1 MDREIPKEV
10 RNKERNKKIIRYGGM
25 GAAGIVVISVLI
37 SLMRT
42 GVKEKDIVFSQV
54 STGTI
59 EVSVSASGKV
69 VPAFEE
75 IINSPINTRILE
87 VYKKGG
93 DSVDIGTPI
102 LKLDLQSA
110 ETDYKQKLDEEQMR
124 SYKLKQ
130 LKLENMTKLNDLEM
144 KIKVSAMQLNRKKVE
159 LRNEQY
165 LDSLGS
171 GTTDKVR
178 QAELSYN
185 VAELEYEQLKQ
196 QYANEKEV
204 LDAEYQVQE
213 LDFSIFRKTLAETK
227 RMQPTTAA
235 LAESIGVSR
244 RTVLR
249 ELPAVEQWM
258 QAAGAHF
265 VRNPGKGLLLDE
277 APERRDALRTQL
289 NSGDRKKLS
298 RAERRQQLLTRLL
311 SEQEPC
317 KTAVLARALGVSEST
332 LSADLDE
339 LETKLHPYRV
349 EMFRRPGVG
358 VWLQGDASSYRRVVS
373 ALLRSSMPEKE
384 LAEVLCGRMPEN
396 EIFSTLLDTKTA
408 EKVWAVLQQFEQE
421 EQLHLPDAG
430 FLALAIHCTL
440 TIQQL
445 RQGGDKGSAPR
456 GLRPAGNH
464 AARLVTA
471 LNRAFGLTLPP
482 EEAQYLELYLSAYLG
497 AEDPWGSAQE
507 MELRNL
513 EAALIREMEKALHTD
528 LSGYTSLRDDLYCH
542 LRPMLLRVEQNI
554 RTENPQLDTIRT
566 AYPGLWKATRA
577 ACDAVQQQFVLPA
590 ISDDEAAY
598 LAMHFGAVLEQNAM
612 FRLRLR
618 VVVACPLGM
627 GSSRFL
633 ASRLGNEFPSLQV
646 EGCCSVRELNA
657 ADLRR
662 RKIDFIIST
671 VPLELDYPAVCISP
685 SLLEPDRAVLKDAIT
700 RYSQNRAEP
709 EPAVQPVQDTA
720 CAGSKLQYYAR
731 LTRSMTGLLEH
742 LTIQPVKVPGSR
754 AALIHAAAQLFCPQE
769 ADARLVEQQLRR
781 RETLGDTYIKSL
793 YALLLHCRTSAVKD
807 CRLGYLQA
815 QPPVYEPGRIV
826 LGALVLLAPDDGNGV
841 PVEVMQN
848 VSGQLIET
856 PRLMEVL
863 RTSVCIRM

>member
-1 MDREIPKEV
+1 
-10 RNKERNKKIIRYGGM
+10 M
-25 GAAGIVVISVLI
+25 GAAY
-37 SLMRT
+37 R
-42 GVKEKDIVFSQV
+42 E
-54 STGTI
+54 
-59 EVSVSASGKV
+59 
-69 VPAFEE
+69 
-75 IINSPINTRILE
+75 
-87 VYKKGG
+87 
-93 DSVDIGTPI
+93 
-102 LKLDLQSA
+102 
-110 ETDYKQKLDEEQMR
+110 
-124 SYKLKQ
+124 
-130 LKLENMTKLNDLEM
+130 
-144 KIKVSAMQLNRKKVE
+144 
-159 LRNEQY
+159 
-165 LDSLGS
+165 
-171 GTTDKVR
+171 
-178 QAELSYN
+178 ELSAN
-185 VAELEYEQLKQ
+185 ARKLIEQLLSLPQ
-196 QYANEKEV
+196 GWV
-204 LDAEYQVQE
+204 
-213 LDFSIFRKTLAETK
+213 
-227 RMQPTTAA
+227 TAA
-235 LAESIGVSR
+235 TLAESIGVSR

-258 QAAGAHF
+258 QAAGARF

-277 APERRDALRTQL
+277 AP
-289 NSGDRKKLS
+289 
-298 RAERRQQLLTRLL
+298 ERRQQLLTRLL

-317 KTAVLARALGVSEST
+317 KTAALARELGVSEST

-373 ALLRSSMPEKE
+373 ALLRSSLPEKE

-396 EIFSTLLDTKTA
+396 TIFSTLLDTKTA
-408 EKVWAVLQQFEQE
+408 EKVWKVLQQFEQE

-445 RQGGDKGSAPR
+445 QQGGDKGSAPR

-464 AARLVTA
+464 AARLVAA
-471 LNRAFGLTLPP
+471 LNRTFGLTLPP
-482 EEAQYLELYLSAYLG
+482 EEAQYLELYLAAYLG

-513 EAALIREMEKALHTD
+513 EAVLIREMEKALHTD

-662 RKIDFIIST
+662 RRIDFIIST

-700 RYSQNRAEP
+700 RYSQNSQET
-709 EPAVQPVQDTA
+709 EPAVQPVQDTER
-720 CAGSKLQYYAR
+720 AGSKLQYYAR
-731 LTRSMTGLLEH
+731 LTRSMTGLLEQ
-742 LTIQPVKVPGSR
+742 LTIQPVKAPGSR

-781 RETLGDTYIKSL
+781 RETLGDTYIKPL

-856 PRLMEVL
+856 PRLMEAL
-863 RTSVCIRM
+863 RTGQQQEAADLLEQGFDRAFFADCKPPHTK

>member
-1 MDREIPKEV
+1 
-10 RNKERNKKIIRYGGM
+10 
-25 GAAGIVVISVLI
+25 
-37 SLMRT
+37 
-42 GVKEKDIVFSQV
+42 
-54 STGTI
+54 
-59 EVSVSASGKV
+59 
-69 VPAFEE
+69 
-75 IINSPINTRILE
+75 
-87 VYKKGG
+87 
-93 DSVDIGTPI
+93 
-102 LKLDLQSA
+102 
-110 ETDYKQKLDEEQMR
+110 
-124 SYKLKQ
+124 
-130 LKLENMTKLNDLEM
+130 
-144 KIKVSAMQLNRKKVE
+144 
-159 LRNEQY
+159 
-165 LDSLGS
+165 
-171 GTTDKVR
+171 
-178 QAELSYN
+178 
-185 VAELEYEQLKQ
+185 
-196 QYANEKEV
+196 
-204 LDAEYQVQE
+204 
-213 LDFSIFRKTLAETK
+213 
-227 RMQPTTAA
+227 
-235 LAESIGVSR
+235 
-244 RTVLR
+244 
-249 ELPAVEQWM
+249 
-258 QAAGAHF
+258 
-265 VRNPGKGLLLDE
+265 
-277 APERRDALRTQL
+277 
-289 NSGDRKKLS
+289 
-298 RAERRQQLLTRLL
+298 
-311 SEQEPC
+311 
-317 KTAVLARALGVSEST
+317 
-332 LSADLDE
+332 
-339 LETKLHPYRV
+339 
-349 EMFRRPGVG
+349 
-358 VWLQGDASSYRRVVS
+358 
-373 ALLRSSMPEKE
+373 
-384 LAEVLCGRMPEN
+384 MPEN
-396 EIFSTLLDTKTA
+396 TIFSTLLDTKTA
-408 EKVWAVLQQFEQE
+408 EKVWKVLQQFEQE

-445 RQGGDKGSAPR
+445 QQGGDKGSAPR

-464 AARLVTA
+464 AARLVVA

-482 EEAQYLELYLSAYLG
+482 EEAQYLELYLAAYLG

-577 ACDAVQQQFVLPA
+577 ACDAVQQQFVLPV

-598 LAMHFGAVLEQNAM
+598 LAMHFGAVLEQNSV

-662 RKIDFIIST
+662 RRIDFIIST

-700 RYSQNRAEP
+700 RYSQNRGEP
-709 EPAVQPVQDTA
+709 EPAVQPVQDTER
-720 CAGSKLQYYAR
+720 AGSKLQYYAR
-731 LTRSMTGLLEH
+731 LTRSMIGLLEQ
-742 LTIQPVKVPGSR
+742 LTIQPVKAPGSR

-781 RETLGDTYIKSL
+781 RETLGDTYIKPL

-856 PRLMEVL
+856 PRLMEAL
-863 RTSVCIRM
+863 RTGQQQEAADLLEQGFDRAFFADCKPLHTK

>member
-1 MDREIPKEV
+1 
-10 RNKERNKKIIRYGGM
+10 
-25 GAAGIVVISVLI
+25 
-37 SLMRT
+37 
-42 GVKEKDIVFSQV
+42 
-54 STGTI
+54 
-59 EVSVSASGKV
+59 
-69 VPAFEE
+69 
-75 IINSPINTRILE
+75 
-87 VYKKGG
+87 
-93 DSVDIGTPI
+93 
-102 LKLDLQSA
+102 
-110 ETDYKQKLDEEQMR
+110 
-124 SYKLKQ
+124 
-130 LKLENMTKLNDLEM
+130 
-144 KIKVSAMQLNRKKVE
+144 
-159 LRNEQY
+159 
-165 LDSLGS
+165 
-171 GTTDKVR
+171 
-178 QAELSYN
+178 
-185 VAELEYEQLKQ
+185 
-196 QYANEKEV
+196 
-204 LDAEYQVQE
+204 
-213 LDFSIFRKTLAETK
+213 
-227 RMQPTTAA
+227 MQPTTAA

-289 NSGDRKKLS
+289 NSGDRKELS

-339 LETKLHPYRV
+339 LETRLHPYRV

-408 EKVWAVLQQFEQE
+408 EKVWAALQQFEQE

-482 EEAQYLELYLSAYLG
+482 EEAQYLELYLAAYLG

-646 EGCCSVRELNA
+646 EGCCSVRELNT
-657 ADLRR
+657 ADLRLDTFELPEIKDDEILVKVVSDSICMSTYKCAILGTAHKR
-662 RKIDFIIST
+662 VHPDVAEHPAIMGHEFAGDIVKVGKAHQDKFKPGMKFTLQPALNYKGTMWSPGYSYEFFGGDATYCIIPAE
-671 VPLELDYPAVCISP
+671 VMELGC
-685 SLLEPDRAVLKDAIT
+685 LLEYKGRAYYEASL
-700 RYSQNRAEP
+700 AEP
-709 EPAVQPVQDTA
+709 MSCSIGAFNAAYHTKIGVYHHDMGIKKGGKLA
-720 CAGSKLQYYAR
+720 ILAGAGP
-731 LTRSMTGLLEH
+731 MG
-742 LTIQPVKVPGSR
+742 
-754 AALIHAAAQLFCPQE
+754 
-769 ADARLVEQQLRR
+769 
-781 RETLGDTYIKSL
+781 
-793 YALLLHCRTSAVKD
+793 
-807 CRLGYLQA
+807 
-815 QPPVYEPGRIV
+815 
-826 LGALVLLAPDDGNGV
+826 LGALTYALHRDVRPGMVVVTDINEDRLARAESLFPPKEVKEKDGIDLYFVNTANMADPVAELRELTGGTGFDDVFCYAPIAPVVELSSAVLGRDGCLNFFAGPTDKQFSAKMNFYDVHYNSTHVMGTTGGNTADMIESLELTAAKRIDPAVMVTHIGGLNAAAETTLNLPKIPGGKKLIYTHLTMPLIALTDLRAKGEQDNDPRYTALADIVDAHNGLWCPEAEEYLLANFNPED
-841 PVEVMQN
+841 
-848 VSGQLIET
+848 
-856 PRLMEVL
+856 
-863 RTSVCIRM
+863 

>member
-1 MDREIPKEV
+1 
-10 RNKERNKKIIRYGGM
+10 
-25 GAAGIVVISVLI
+25 
-37 SLMRT
+37 
-42 GVKEKDIVFSQV
+42 
-54 STGTI
+54 
-59 EVSVSASGKV
+59 
-69 VPAFEE
+69 
-75 IINSPINTRILE
+75 
-87 VYKKGG
+87 
-93 DSVDIGTPI
+93 
-102 LKLDLQSA
+102 
-110 ETDYKQKLDEEQMR
+110 
-124 SYKLKQ
+124 
-130 LKLENMTKLNDLEM
+130 
-144 KIKVSAMQLNRKKVE
+144 
-159 LRNEQY
+159 
-165 LDSLGS
+165 
-171 GTTDKVR
+171 
-178 QAELSYN
+178 
-185 VAELEYEQLKQ
+185 
-196 QYANEKEV
+196 
-204 LDAEYQVQE
+204 
-213 LDFSIFRKTLAETK
+213 
-227 RMQPTTAA
+227 MQPTTAA

-289 NSGDRKKLS
+289 NSGDRKELS

-339 LETKLHPYRV
+339 LETRLHPYRV

-421 EQLHLPDAG
+421 EQIHLPDAG

-482 EEAQYLELYLSAYLG
+482 EEAQYLELYLAAYLG

-646 EGCCSVRELNA
+646 EGCCSVRELNT
-657 ADLRR
+657 ADLRLDTFELPEIKDDEILVKVVSDSICMSTYKCAILGTAHKR
-662 RKIDFIIST
+662 VHPDVAEHPAIMGHEFAGDIVKVGKAHQDKFKPGMKFTLQPALNYKGTMWSPGYSYEFFGGDATYCIIPAE
-671 VPLELDYPAVCISP
+671 VMELGC
-685 SLLEPDRAVLKDAIT
+685 LLEYKGRAYYEASL
-700 RYSQNRAEP
+700 AEP
-709 EPAVQPVQDTA
+709 MSCSIGAFNAAYHTKMGVYHHDMGIKKGGKLA
-720 CAGSKLQYYAR
+720 ILAGAGP
-731 LTRSMTGLLEH
+731 MG
-742 LTIQPVKVPGSR
+742 
-754 AALIHAAAQLFCPQE
+754 
-769 ADARLVEQQLRR
+769 
-781 RETLGDTYIKSL
+781 
-793 YALLLHCRTSAVKD
+793 
-807 CRLGYLQA
+807 
-815 QPPVYEPGRIV
+815 
-826 LGALVLLAPDDGNGV
+826 LGALTYALHRDVRPGMVVVTDINEDRLARAESLFPPKEVKEKDGIDLYFVNTANMADPAAELRELTGGTGFDDVFCYAPIAPVVELSSAVLGRDGCLNFFAGPTDKQFSAKMNFYDVHYNSTHVMGTTGGNTADMIESLELTAAKRIDPAVMVTHIGGLNAAAETTLNLPKIPGGKKLIYTHLTMPLIALTDLRAKGEQDNDPRYTALADIVDAHNGLWCPEAEEYLLANFNPED
-841 PVEVMQN
+841 
-848 VSGQLIET
+848 
-856 PRLMEVL
+856 
-863 RTSVCIRM
+863 

>member
-1 MDREIPKEV
+1 
-10 RNKERNKKIIRYGGM
+10 
-25 GAAGIVVISVLI
+25 
-37 SLMRT
+37 
-42 GVKEKDIVFSQV
+42 
-54 STGTI
+54 
-59 EVSVSASGKV
+59 
-69 VPAFEE
+69 
-75 IINSPINTRILE
+75 
-87 VYKKGG
+87 
-93 DSVDIGTPI
+93 
-102 LKLDLQSA
+102 
-110 ETDYKQKLDEEQMR
+110 
-124 SYKLKQ
+124 
-130 LKLENMTKLNDLEM
+130 
-144 KIKVSAMQLNRKKVE
+144 
-159 LRNEQY
+159 
-165 LDSLGS
+165 
-171 GTTDKVR
+171 
-178 QAELSYN
+178 
-185 VAELEYEQLKQ
+185 
-196 QYANEKEV
+196 
-204 LDAEYQVQE
+204 
-213 LDFSIFRKTLAETK
+213 
-227 RMQPTTAA
+227 MQPTTAA

-289 NSGDRKKLS
+289 NSGDRKELS

-464 AARLVTA
+464 AARLVAA

-482 EEAQYLELYLSAYLG
+482 EEAQYLELYLAAYLG

-657 ADLRR
+657 ADLRLDTFELPEIKDDEILVKVVSDSICMSTYKCAILGTAHKR
-662 RKIDFIIST
+662 VHPDVAEHPAIMGHEFAGDIVKVGKAHQDKFKPGMKFTLQPALNYKGTMWSPGYSYEFFGGDATYCIIPAE
-671 VPLELDYPAVCISP
+671 VMELGC
-685 SLLEPDRAVLKDAIT
+685 LLEYKGRAYYEASL
-700 RYSQNRAEP
+700 AEP
-709 EPAVQPVQDTA
+709 MSCSIGAFNAAYHTKMGVYHHDMGIKKGGKLA
-720 CAGSKLQYYAR
+720 ILAGAGP
-731 LTRSMTGLLEH
+731 MG
-742 LTIQPVKVPGSR
+742 
-754 AALIHAAAQLFCPQE
+754 
-769 ADARLVEQQLRR
+769 
-781 RETLGDTYIKSL
+781 
-793 YALLLHCRTSAVKD
+793 
-807 CRLGYLQA
+807 
-815 QPPVYEPGRIV
+815 
-826 LGALVLLAPDDGNGV
+826 LGALTYALHRDVRPGMVVVTDINEDRLARAESLFPPKEVKEKDGIDLYFVNTANMADPAAELRKLTGGTGFDDVFCYAPIAPVVELSSAVLGRDGCLNFFAGPTDKQFSAKMNFYDVHYNSTHVMGTTGGNTADMIESLELTAAKRIDPAVMVTHIGGLNAAAETTLNLPKIPGGKKLIYTHLTMPLIALTDLRAKGEQDNDPRYTALADIVDAHNGLWCPEAEEYLLANFNPED
-841 PVEVMQN
+841 
-848 VSGQLIET
+848 
-856 PRLMEVL
+856 
-863 RTSVCIRM
+863 

>member
-1 MDREIPKEV
+1 
-10 RNKERNKKIIRYGGM
+10 M
-25 GAAGIVVISVLI
+25 GA
-37 SLMRT
+37 
-42 GVKEKDIVFSQV
+42 
-54 STGTI
+54 
-59 EVSVSASGKV
+59 
-69 VPAFEE
+69 
-75 IINSPINTRILE
+75 
-87 VYKKGG
+87 VYR
-93 DSVDIGTPI
+93 
-102 LKLDLQSA
+102 
-110 ETDYKQKLDEEQMR
+110 E
-124 SYKLKQ
+124 
-130 LKLENMTKLNDLEM
+130 
-144 KIKVSAMQLNRKKVE
+144 
-159 LRNEQY
+159 
-165 LDSLGS
+165 
-171 GTTDKVR
+171 
-178 QAELSYN
+178 ELSAN
-185 VAELEYEQLKQ
+185 ARKLIEQLLSLPQ
-196 QYANEKEV
+196 GWVTA
-204 LDAEYQVQE
+204 
-213 LDFSIFRKTLAETK
+213 
-227 RMQPTTAA
+227 AA

-464 AARLVTA
+464 AARLVAA

-482 EEAQYLELYLSAYLG
+482 EEAQYLELYLAAYLG

-566 AYPGLWKATRA
+566 DYPGLWKATRA

-657 ADLRR
+657 ADLRLDTFELPEIKDDEILVKVVSDSICMSTYKCAILGTAHKR
-662 RKIDFIIST
+662 VHPDVAEHPAIMGHEFAGDIVKVGKAHQDKFKPGMKFTLQPALNYKGTMWSPGYSYEFFGGDATYCIIPAE
-671 VPLELDYPAVCISP
+671 VMELGC
-685 SLLEPDRAVLKDAIT
+685 LLEYKGRAYYEASL
-700 RYSQNRAEP
+700 AEP
-709 EPAVQPVQDTA
+709 MSCSIGAFNAAYHTKMGVYHHDMGIKKGGKLA
-720 CAGSKLQYYAR
+720 ILAGAGP
-731 LTRSMTGLLEH
+731 MG
-742 LTIQPVKVPGSR
+742 
-754 AALIHAAAQLFCPQE
+754 
-769 ADARLVEQQLRR
+769 
-781 RETLGDTYIKSL
+781 
-793 YALLLHCRTSAVKD
+793 
-807 CRLGYLQA
+807 
-815 QPPVYEPGRIV
+815 
-826 LGALVLLAPDDGNGV
+826 LGALTYALHRDVRPGMVVVTDINEDRLARAESLFPPKEVKEKDGIDLYFVNTANMADPAAELRKLTGGTGFDDVFCYAPIAPVVELSSAVLGRDGCLNFFAGPTDKQFSAKMNFYDVHYNSTHVMGTTGGNTADMIESLELTAAKRIDPAVMVTHIGGLNAAAETTLNLPKIPGGKKLIYTHLTMPLIALTDLRAKGEQDNDPRYTALADIVDAHNGLWCPEAEEYLLANFNPED
-841 PVEVMQN
+841 
-848 VSGQLIET
+848 
-856 PRLMEVL
+856 
-863 RTSVCIRM
+863 

>member
-1 MDREIPKEV
+1 
-10 RNKERNKKIIRYGGM
+10 M
-25 GAAGIVVISVLI
+25 GA
-37 SLMRT
+37 
-42 GVKEKDIVFSQV
+42 
-54 STGTI
+54 
-59 EVSVSASGKV
+59 
-69 VPAFEE
+69 
-75 IINSPINTRILE
+75 
-87 VYKKGG
+87 VYR
-93 DSVDIGTPI
+93 
-102 LKLDLQSA
+102 
-110 ETDYKQKLDEEQMR
+110 E
-124 SYKLKQ
+124 
-130 LKLENMTKLNDLEM
+130 
-144 KIKVSAMQLNRKKVE
+144 
-159 LRNEQY
+159 
-165 LDSLGS
+165 
-171 GTTDKVR
+171 
-178 QAELSYN
+178 ELSAN
-185 VAELEYEQLKQ
+185 ARKLIEQLLSLPQ
-196 QYANEKEV
+196 GWVTA
-204 LDAEYQVQE
+204 
-213 LDFSIFRKTLAETK
+213 
-227 RMQPTTAA
+227 AA

-289 NSGDRKKLS
+289 NSGDRKELS

-464 AARLVTA
+464 AARLVAA
-471 LNRAFGLTLPP
+471 LNRTFGLTLPP

-633 ASRLGNEFPSLQV
+633 TSRLGNEFPSL
-646 EGCCSVRELNA
+646 
-657 ADLRR
+657 
-662 RKIDFIIST
+662 
-671 VPLELDYPAVCISP
+671 
-685 SLLEPDRAVLKDAIT
+685 
-700 RYSQNRAEP
+700 
-709 EPAVQPVQDTA
+709 
-720 CAGSKLQYYAR
+720 
-731 LTRSMTGLLEH
+731 
-742 LTIQPVKVPGSR
+742 
-754 AALIHAAAQLFCPQE
+754 
-769 ADARLVEQQLRR
+769 
-781 RETLGDTYIKSL
+781 
-793 YALLLHCRTSAVKD
+793 
-807 CRLGYLQA
+807 
-815 QPPVYEPGRIV
+815 
-826 LGALVLLAPDDGNGV
+826 
-841 PVEVMQN
+841 
-848 VSGQLIET
+848 
-856 PRLMEVL
+856 
-863 RTSVCIRM
+863 

>member
-1 MDREIPKEV
+1 
-10 RNKERNKKIIRYGGM
+10 M
-25 GAAGIVVISVLI
+25 GA
-37 SLMRT
+37 
-42 GVKEKDIVFSQV
+42 
-54 STGTI
+54 
-59 EVSVSASGKV
+59 
-69 VPAFEE
+69 
-75 IINSPINTRILE
+75 
-87 VYKKGG
+87 VY
-93 DSVDIGTPI
+93 
-102 LKLDLQSA
+102 
-110 ETDYKQKLDEEQMR
+110 
-124 SYKLKQ
+124 
-130 LKLENMTKLNDLEM
+130 
-144 KIKVSAMQLNRKKVE
+144 RK
-159 LRNEQY
+159 
-165 LDSLGS
+165 
-171 GTTDKVR
+171 
-178 QAELSYN
+178 ELSAN
-185 VAELEYEQLKQ
+185 ARKLIEQLLSLPQ
-196 QYANEKEV
+196 GWVTA
-204 LDAEYQVQE
+204 
-213 LDFSIFRKTLAETK
+213 
-227 RMQPTTAA
+227 AA

-289 NSGDRKKLS
+289 NSGDRKELS

-464 AARLVTA
+464 AARLVAA

-482 EEAQYLELYLSAYLG
+482 EEAQYLELYLAAYLG

-657 ADLRR
+657 ADLRLDTFELPEIR
-662 RKIDFIIST
+662 DDEILVKVVSDSICMSTYKCAILGTAHKRVHPDVAEHPAIMGHEFAGDIVKVGKAHQDKFKPGMKFTLQPALNYKGTMWSPGYSYEFFGGDATYCIIPAE
-671 VPLELDYPAVCISP
+671 VMELGC
-685 SLLEPDRAVLKDAIT
+685 LLEYKGRAYYEASL
-700 RYSQNRAEP
+700 AEP
-709 EPAVQPVQDTA
+709 MSCSIGAFNAAYHTKMGVYHHDMGIKKGGKLA
-720 CAGSKLQYYAR
+720 ILAGAGP
-731 LTRSMTGLLEH
+731 MG
-742 LTIQPVKVPGSR
+742 
-754 AALIHAAAQLFCPQE
+754 
-769 ADARLVEQQLRR
+769 
-781 RETLGDTYIKSL
+781 
-793 YALLLHCRTSAVKD
+793 
-807 CRLGYLQA
+807 
-815 QPPVYEPGRIV
+815 
-826 LGALVLLAPDDGNGV
+826 LGALTYALHRDVRPGMVVVTDINEDRLARAESLFPPKEVKEKDGIDLYFVNTANMADPAAELRELTGGTGFDDVFCYAPIAPVVELSSAVLGRDGCLNFFAGPTDKQFSAKMNFYDVHYNSTHVMGTTGGNTADMIESLELTAAKRIDPAVMVTHIGGLNAAAETTLNLPKIPGGKKLIYTHLTMPLIALTDLRAKGEQDNDPRYTALADIVDAHNGLWCPEAEEYLLANFNPED
-841 PVEVMQN
+841 
-848 VSGQLIET
+848 
-856 PRLMEVL
+856 
-863 RTSVCIRM
+863 

>member
-1 MDREIPKEV
+1 
-10 RNKERNKKIIRYGGM
+10 M
-25 GAAGIVVISVLI
+25 GAAY
-37 SLMRT
+37 R
-42 GVKEKDIVFSQV
+42 E
-54 STGTI
+54 
-59 EVSVSASGKV
+59 
-69 VPAFEE
+69 
-75 IINSPINTRILE
+75 
-87 VYKKGG
+87 
-93 DSVDIGTPI
+93 
-102 LKLDLQSA
+102 
-110 ETDYKQKLDEEQMR
+110 
-124 SYKLKQ
+124 
-130 LKLENMTKLNDLEM
+130 
-144 KIKVSAMQLNRKKVE
+144 
-159 LRNEQY
+159 
-165 LDSLGS
+165 
-171 GTTDKVR
+171 
-178 QAELSYN
+178 ELSAN
-185 VAELEYEQLKQ
+185 ARKLIEQLLSLPQ
-196 QYANEKEV
+196 GWV
-204 LDAEYQVQE
+204 
-213 LDFSIFRKTLAETK
+213 
-227 RMQPTTAA
+227 TAA
-235 LAESIGVSR
+235 TLAESIGVSR

-258 QAAGAHF
+258 QAAGARF

-277 APERRDALRTQL
+277 AP
-289 NSGDRKKLS
+289 
-298 RAERRQQLLTRLL
+298 ERRQQLLTRLL

-317 KTAVLARALGVSEST
+317 KTAALARELGVSEST

-373 ALLRSSMPEKE
+373 ALLRSSLPEKE

-396 EIFSTLLDTKTA
+396 TIFSTLLDTKTA
-408 EKVWAVLQQFEQE
+408 EKVWKVLQQFEQE

-445 RQGGDKGSAPR
+445 QQGGDKGSAPR

-464 AARLVTA
+464 AARLVAA
-471 LNRAFGLTLPP
+471 LNRTFGLTLPP
-482 EEAQYLELYLSAYLG
+482 EEAQYLELYLAAYLG

-554 RTENPQLDTIRT
+554 HTENPQLDTIRT

-662 RKIDFIIST
+662 RRIDFIIST

-700 RYSQNRAEP
+700 RYSQNSQET
-709 EPAVQPVQDTA
+709 EPAVQPVQDTER
-720 CAGSKLQYYAR
+720 AGSKLQYYAR
-731 LTRSMTGLLEH
+731 LTRSMTGLLEQ
-742 LTIQPVKVPGSR
+742 LTIQPVKAPGSR
-754 AALIHAAAQLFCPQE
+754 AALIRAAAQLFCPQE

-781 RETLGDTYIKSL
+781 RETLGDTYIKPL

-826 LGALVLLAPDDGNGV
+826 LGALVLLAPDDGNGI

-856 PRLMEVL
+856 PRLMEAL
-863 RTSVCIRM
+863 RTGQRQEAADLLEQGFDRAFFADCKPLHTK

>member
-1 MDREIPKEV
+1 
-10 RNKERNKKIIRYGGM
+10 
-25 GAAGIVVISVLI
+25 
-37 SLMRT
+37 
-42 GVKEKDIVFSQV
+42 
-54 STGTI
+54 
-59 EVSVSASGKV
+59 
-69 VPAFEE
+69 
-75 IINSPINTRILE
+75 
-87 VYKKGG
+87 
-93 DSVDIGTPI
+93 
-102 LKLDLQSA
+102 
-110 ETDYKQKLDEEQMR
+110 
-124 SYKLKQ
+124 
-130 LKLENMTKLNDLEM
+130 
-144 KIKVSAMQLNRKKVE
+144 
-159 LRNEQY
+159 
-165 LDSLGS
+165 
-171 GTTDKVR
+171 
-178 QAELSYN
+178 
-185 VAELEYEQLKQ
+185 
-196 QYANEKEV
+196 
-204 LDAEYQVQE
+204 
-213 LDFSIFRKTLAETK
+213 
-227 RMQPTTAA
+227 
-235 LAESIGVSR
+235 
-244 RTVLR
+244 
-249 ELPAVEQWM
+249 
-258 QAAGAHF
+258 
-265 VRNPGKGLLLDE
+265 
-277 APERRDALRTQL
+277 
-289 NSGDRKKLS
+289 
-298 RAERRQQLLTRLL
+298 
-311 SEQEPC
+311 
-317 KTAVLARALGVSEST
+317 
-332 LSADLDE
+332 
-339 LETKLHPYRV
+339 
-349 EMFRRPGVG
+349 
-358 VWLQGDASSYRRVVS
+358 
-373 ALLRSSMPEKE
+373 MPEKE

-464 AARLVTA
+464 AARLVAA

-482 EEAQYLELYLSAYLG
+482 EEAQYLELYLAAYLG

-709 EPAVQPVQDTA
+709 EPAVQPVQDA
-720 CAGSKLQYYAR
+720 QHAGSKLQYYAR

-807 CRLGYLQA
+807 CCLGYLQA

-856 PRLMEVL
+856 PRLMEAL

>member
-1 MDREIPKEV
+1 
-10 RNKERNKKIIRYGGM
+10 
-25 GAAGIVVISVLI
+25 
-37 SLMRT
+37 
-42 GVKEKDIVFSQV
+42 
-54 STGTI
+54 
-59 EVSVSASGKV
+59 
-69 VPAFEE
+69 
-75 IINSPINTRILE
+75 
-87 VYKKGG
+87 
-93 DSVDIGTPI
+93 
-102 LKLDLQSA
+102 
-110 ETDYKQKLDEEQMR
+110 
-124 SYKLKQ
+124 
-130 LKLENMTKLNDLEM
+130 
-144 KIKVSAMQLNRKKVE
+144 
-159 LRNEQY
+159 
-165 LDSLGS
+165 
-171 GTTDKVR
+171 
-178 QAELSYN
+178 
-185 VAELEYEQLKQ
+185 
-196 QYANEKEV
+196 
-204 LDAEYQVQE
+204 
-213 LDFSIFRKTLAETK
+213 
-227 RMQPTTAA
+227 MQPTTAA

-277 APERRDALRTQL
+277 ASERRDALRTQL

-464 AARLVTA
+464 AARLVAA

-566 AYPGLWKATRA
+566 DYPGLWKATRA

-646 EGCCSVRELNA
+646 EGCCSVRELNT
-657 ADLRR
+657 ADLRLDTFELPEIKDDEILVKVVSDSICMSTYKCAILGTAHKR
-662 RKIDFIIST
+662 VHPDVAEHPAIMGHEFAGDIVKVGKAHQDKFKPGMKFTLQPALNYKGTMWSPGYSYEFFGGDATYCIIPAE
-671 VPLELDYPAVCISP
+671 VMELGC
-685 SLLEPDRAVLKDAIT
+685 LLEYKGRAYYEASL
-700 RYSQNRAEP
+700 AEP
-709 EPAVQPVQDTA
+709 MSCSIGAFNAAYHTKMGVYHHDMGIKKGGKLA
-720 CAGSKLQYYAR
+720 ILAGAGP
-731 LTRSMTGLLEH
+731 MG
-742 LTIQPVKVPGSR
+742 
-754 AALIHAAAQLFCPQE
+754 
-769 ADARLVEQQLRR
+769 
-781 RETLGDTYIKSL
+781 
-793 YALLLHCRTSAVKD
+793 
-807 CRLGYLQA
+807 
-815 QPPVYEPGRIV
+815 
-826 LGALVLLAPDDGNGV
+826 LGALTYALHRDVRPGMVVVTDINEDRLARAESLFPPKEVKEKDGIDLYFVNTANMADPAAELRKLTGGTGFDDVFCYAPIAPVVELSSAVLGRDGCLNFFAGPTDKQFSAKMNFYDVHYNSTHVMGTTGGNTADMIESLELTAAKRIDPAVMVTHIGGLNAAAETTLNLPKIPGGKKLIYTHLTMPLIALTDLRAKGEQDNDPRYTALADIVDAHNGLWCPEAEEYLLANFNPED
-841 PVEVMQN
+841 
-848 VSGQLIET
+848 
-856 PRLMEVL
+856 
-863 RTSVCIRM
+863 

>member
-1 MDREIPKEV
+1 
-10 RNKERNKKIIRYGGM
+10 
-25 GAAGIVVISVLI
+25 
-37 SLMRT
+37 
-42 GVKEKDIVFSQV
+42 
-54 STGTI
+54 
-59 EVSVSASGKV
+59 
-69 VPAFEE
+69 
-75 IINSPINTRILE
+75 
-87 VYKKGG
+87 
-93 DSVDIGTPI
+93 
-102 LKLDLQSA
+102 
-110 ETDYKQKLDEEQMR
+110 
-124 SYKLKQ
+124 
-130 LKLENMTKLNDLEM
+130 
-144 KIKVSAMQLNRKKVE
+144 
-159 LRNEQY
+159 
-165 LDSLGS
+165 
-171 GTTDKVR
+171 
-178 QAELSYN
+178 
-185 VAELEYEQLKQ
+185 
-196 QYANEKEV
+196 
-204 LDAEYQVQE
+204 
-213 LDFSIFRKTLAETK
+213 
-227 RMQPTTAA
+227 MQPTTAA

-289 NSGDRKKLS
+289 NSGDRKELS

-408 EKVWAVLQQFEQE
+408 EKVWAALQQFEQE

-464 AARLVTA
+464 AARLVAA
-471 LNRAFGLTLPP
+471 LNRTFGLTLPP
-482 EEAQYLELYLSAYLG
+482 EEAQYLELYLAAYLG

-646 EGCCSVRELNA
+646 EGCCSVRELNT
-657 ADLRR
+657 ADLRLDTFELPEIKDDEILVKVVSDSICMSTYKCAILGTAHKR
-662 RKIDFIIST
+662 VHPDVAEHPAIMGHEFAGDIVKVGKAHQDKFKPGMKFTLQPALNYKGTMWSPGYSYEFFGGDATYCIIPAE
-671 VPLELDYPAVCISP
+671 VMELGC
-685 SLLEPDRAVLKDAIT
+685 LLEYKGRAYYEASL
-700 RYSQNRAEP
+700 AEP
-709 EPAVQPVQDTA
+709 MSCSIGAFNAAYHTKMGVYHHDMGIKKGGKLA
-720 CAGSKLQYYAR
+720 ILAGAGP
-731 LTRSMTGLLEH
+731 MG
-742 LTIQPVKVPGSR
+742 
-754 AALIHAAAQLFCPQE
+754 
-769 ADARLVEQQLRR
+769 
-781 RETLGDTYIKSL
+781 
-793 YALLLHCRTSAVKD
+793 
-807 CRLGYLQA
+807 
-815 QPPVYEPGRIV
+815 
-826 LGALVLLAPDDGNGV
+826 LGALTYALHRDVRPGMVVVTDINEDRLARAESLFPPKEVKEKDGIDLYFVNTANMADPAAELRELTGGTGFDDVFCYAPIAPVVELSSAVLGRDGCLNFFAGPTDKQFSAKMNFYDVHYNSTHVMGTTGGNTADMIESLELTAAKRIDPAVMVTHIGGLNAAAETTLNLPKIPGGKKLIYTHLTMPLIALTDLRAKGEQDNDPRYTALADIVDAHNGLWCPEAEEYLLANFNPED
-841 PVEVMQN
+841 
-848 VSGQLIET
+848 
-856 PRLMEVL
+856 
-863 RTSVCIRM
+863 

>member
-1 MDREIPKEV
+1 
-10 RNKERNKKIIRYGGM
+10 
-25 GAAGIVVISVLI
+25 
-37 SLMRT
+37 
-42 GVKEKDIVFSQV
+42 
-54 STGTI
+54 
-59 EVSVSASGKV
+59 
-69 VPAFEE
+69 
-75 IINSPINTRILE
+75 
-87 VYKKGG
+87 
-93 DSVDIGTPI
+93 
-102 LKLDLQSA
+102 
-110 ETDYKQKLDEEQMR
+110 
-124 SYKLKQ
+124 
-130 LKLENMTKLNDLEM
+130 
-144 KIKVSAMQLNRKKVE
+144 
-159 LRNEQY
+159 
-165 LDSLGS
+165 
-171 GTTDKVR
+171 
-178 QAELSYN
+178 
-185 VAELEYEQLKQ
+185 
-196 QYANEKEV
+196 
-204 LDAEYQVQE
+204 
-213 LDFSIFRKTLAETK
+213 
-227 RMQPTTAA
+227 MQPTTAA

-445 RQGGDKGSAPR
+445 RQSGDKGSAPR

-464 AARLVTA
+464 AARLVAA

-482 EEAQYLELYLSAYLG
+482 EEAQYLELYLAAYLG

-566 AYPGLWKATRA
+566 DYPGLWKATRT

-646 EGCCSVRELNA
+646 EGCCSVRELNT
-657 ADLRR
+657 ADLRLDTFELPEIKDDEILVKVVSDSICMSTYKCAILGTAHKR
-662 RKIDFIIST
+662 VHPDVAEHPAIMGHEFAGDIVKVGKAHQDKFKPGMKFTLQPALNYKGTMWSPGYSYEFFGGDATYCIIPAE
-671 VPLELDYPAVCISP
+671 VMELGC
-685 SLLEPDRAVLKDAIT
+685 LLEYKGRAYYEASL
-700 RYSQNRAEP
+700 AEP
-709 EPAVQPVQDTA
+709 MSCSIGAFNAAYHTKMGVYHHDMGIKKGGKLA
-720 CAGSKLQYYAR
+720 ILAGAGP
-731 LTRSMTGLLEH
+731 MG
-742 LTIQPVKVPGSR
+742 
-754 AALIHAAAQLFCPQE
+754 
-769 ADARLVEQQLRR
+769 
-781 RETLGDTYIKSL
+781 
-793 YALLLHCRTSAVKD
+793 
-807 CRLGYLQA
+807 
-815 QPPVYEPGRIV
+815 
-826 LGALVLLAPDDGNGV
+826 LGALTYALHRDVRPGMVVVTDINEDRLARAESLFPPKEVKEKDGIDLYFVNTANMADPAAELRELTGGTGFDDVFCYAPIAPVVELSSAVLGRDGCLNFFAGPTDKQFSAKMNFYDVHYNSTHVMGTTGGNTADMIESLELTAAKRIDPAVMVTHIGGLNAAAETTLNLPKIPGGKKLIYTHLTMPLIALTDLRAKGEQDNDPRYTALADIVDAHNGLWCPEAEEYLLANFNPED
-841 PVEVMQN
+841 
-848 VSGQLIET
+848 
-856 PRLMEVL
+856 
-863 RTSVCIRM
+863 

>member
-1 MDREIPKEV
+1 
-10 RNKERNKKIIRYGGM
+10 
-25 GAAGIVVISVLI
+25 
-37 SLMRT
+37 
-42 GVKEKDIVFSQV
+42 
-54 STGTI
+54 
-59 EVSVSASGKV
+59 
-69 VPAFEE
+69 
-75 IINSPINTRILE
+75 
-87 VYKKGG
+87 
-93 DSVDIGTPI
+93 
-102 LKLDLQSA
+102 
-110 ETDYKQKLDEEQMR
+110 
-124 SYKLKQ
+124 
-130 LKLENMTKLNDLEM
+130 
-144 KIKVSAMQLNRKKVE
+144 
-159 LRNEQY
+159 
-165 LDSLGS
+165 
-171 GTTDKVR
+171 
-178 QAELSYN
+178 
-185 VAELEYEQLKQ
+185 
-196 QYANEKEV
+196 
-204 LDAEYQVQE
+204 
-213 LDFSIFRKTLAETK
+213 
-227 RMQPTTAA
+227 MQPTTAA

-289 NSGDRKKLS
+289 NSGDRKELS

-464 AARLVTA
+464 AARLVAA

-590 ISDDEAAY
+590 ISDAEAAY

-633 ASRLGNEFPSLQV
+633 ASLLGNEFPSLQV

-657 ADLRR
+657 ADLRLDTFELPEIR
-662 RKIDFIIST
+662 DDEILVKVVSDSICMSTYKCAILGTAHKRVHPDVAEHPAIMGHEFAGDIVKVGKAHQDKFKPGMKFTLQPALNYKGTMWSPGYSYEFFGGDATYCIIPAE
-671 VPLELDYPAVCISP
+671 VMELGC
-685 SLLEPDRAVLKDAIT
+685 LLEYKGRAYYEASL
-700 RYSQNRAEP
+700 AEP
-709 EPAVQPVQDTA
+709 MSCSIGAFNAAYHTKMGVYHHDMGIKKGGKLA
-720 CAGSKLQYYAR
+720 ILAGAGP
-731 LTRSMTGLLEH
+731 MG
-742 LTIQPVKVPGSR
+742 
-754 AALIHAAAQLFCPQE
+754 
-769 ADARLVEQQLRR
+769 
-781 RETLGDTYIKSL
+781 
-793 YALLLHCRTSAVKD
+793 
-807 CRLGYLQA
+807 
-815 QPPVYEPGRIV
+815 
-826 LGALVLLAPDDGNGV
+826 LGALTYALHRDVRPGMVVVTDINEDRLARAESLFPPKEVKEKDGIDLYFVNTANMADPAAELRELTGGTGFDDVFCYAPIAPVVELSSAVLGRDGCLNFFAGPTDKQFSAKMNFYDVHYNSTHVMGTTGGNTADMIESLELTAAKRIDPAVMVTHIGGLNAAAETTLNLPKIPGGKKLIYTHLTMPLIALTDLRAKGEQDNDPRYTALADIVDAHNGLWCPEAEEYLLANFNPED
-841 PVEVMQN
+841 
-848 VSGQLIET
+848 
-856 PRLMEVL
+856 
-863 RTSVCIRM
+863 

>member
-1 MDREIPKEV
+1 
-10 RNKERNKKIIRYGGM
+10 
-25 GAAGIVVISVLI
+25 
-37 SLMRT
+37 
-42 GVKEKDIVFSQV
+42 
-54 STGTI
+54 
-59 EVSVSASGKV
+59 
-69 VPAFEE
+69 
-75 IINSPINTRILE
+75 
-87 VYKKGG
+87 
-93 DSVDIGTPI
+93 
-102 LKLDLQSA
+102 
-110 ETDYKQKLDEEQMR
+110 
-124 SYKLKQ
+124 
-130 LKLENMTKLNDLEM
+130 
-144 KIKVSAMQLNRKKVE
+144 
-159 LRNEQY
+159 
-165 LDSLGS
+165 
-171 GTTDKVR
+171 
-178 QAELSYN
+178 
-185 VAELEYEQLKQ
+185 
-196 QYANEKEV
+196 
-204 LDAEYQVQE
+204 
-213 LDFSIFRKTLAETK
+213 
-227 RMQPTTAA
+227 
-235 LAESIGVSR
+235 
-244 RTVLR
+244 
-249 ELPAVEQWM
+249 
-258 QAAGAHF
+258 
-265 VRNPGKGLLLDE
+265 
-277 APERRDALRTQL
+277 
-289 NSGDRKKLS
+289 
-298 RAERRQQLLTRLL
+298 
-311 SEQEPC
+311 
-317 KTAVLARALGVSEST
+317 
-332 LSADLDE
+332 
-339 LETKLHPYRV
+339 
-349 EMFRRPGVG
+349 
-358 VWLQGDASSYRRVVS
+358 
-373 ALLRSSMPEKE
+373 
-384 LAEVLCGRMPEN
+384 MPEN

-464 AARLVTA
+464 AARLVAA

-542 LRPMLLRVEQNI
+542 LRPMLLRVEQKI
-554 RTENPQLDTIRT
+554 HTENPQLDTIRT

-612 FRLRLR
+612 FRLQLR
-618 VVVACPLGM
+618 VIVACPLGM

-662 RKIDFIIST
+662 RRIDFIIST

-700 RYSQNRAEP
+700 RYSQNREEP
-709 EPAVQPVQDTA
+709 EPAVQPVQDTER
-720 CAGSKLQYYAR
+720 AGSKLQYYAR
-731 LTRSMTGLLEH
+731 LTRSMTGLLEQ
-742 LTIQPVKVPGSR
+742 LTIQPVKAPGSR
-754 AALIHAAAQLFCPQE
+754 AALIRAAAQLFCPQE

-781 RETLGDTYIKSL
+781 RETLGDTYIKPL

-826 LGALVLLAPDDGNGV
+826 LGALVLLAPEDGNGV

-856 PRLMEVL
+856 PRLMEAL
-863 RTSVCIRM
+863 RTGQQQEAADLLEQGFDRAFFADCKPLHTK

>member
-1 MDREIPKEV
+1 
-10 RNKERNKKIIRYGGM
+10 
-25 GAAGIVVISVLI
+25 
-37 SLMRT
+37 
-42 GVKEKDIVFSQV
+42 
-54 STGTI
+54 
-59 EVSVSASGKV
+59 
-69 VPAFEE
+69 
-75 IINSPINTRILE
+75 
-87 VYKKGG
+87 
-93 DSVDIGTPI
+93 
-102 LKLDLQSA
+102 
-110 ETDYKQKLDEEQMR
+110 
-124 SYKLKQ
+124 
-130 LKLENMTKLNDLEM
+130 
-144 KIKVSAMQLNRKKVE
+144 
-159 LRNEQY
+159 
-165 LDSLGS
+165 
-171 GTTDKVR
+171 
-178 QAELSYN
+178 
-185 VAELEYEQLKQ
+185 
-196 QYANEKEV
+196 
-204 LDAEYQVQE
+204 
-213 LDFSIFRKTLAETK
+213 
-227 RMQPTTAA
+227 
-235 LAESIGVSR
+235 
-244 RTVLR
+244 
-249 ELPAVEQWM
+249 M
-258 QAAGAHF
+258 QAAGARF
-265 VRNPGKGLLLDE
+265 TRSPGKGLLLDE
-277 APERRDALRTQL
+277 PPQRRELLRAQL
-289 NSGDRKKLS
+289 EDGGKKELS
-298 RAERRQQLLTRLL
+298 RVERRQQLLTKLL
-311 SEQEPC
+311 CEKEPC
-317 KTAVLARALGVSEST
+317 KTAALAREWNVSEST
-332 LSADLDE
+332 LAADLDE
-339 LETKLHPYRV
+339 IEMKVRPYRV

-358 VWLQGDASSYRRVVS
+358 VWLQGDAASYRKVVS
-373 ALLRSSMPEKE
+373 ALLRSSLPEKE
-384 LAEVLCGRMPEN
+384 LSDVLCGKMPEN
-396 EIFSTLLDTKTA
+396 QMFSALLDPETA
-408 EKVWAVLQQFEQE
+408 ETVWKVLQKFEQD
-421 EQLHLPDAG
+421 EQFHLPDAG

-464 AARLVTA
+464 AARLVAA
-471 LNRAFGLTLPP
+471 LNRAFGLTLPS

-590 ISDDEAAY
+590 ISDAEAAY

-612 FRLRLR
+612 FRLR

-646 EGCCSVRELNA
+646 EGCCSVRELNT

-742 LTIQPVKVPGSR
+742 LTIQPVKAPGSR

-781 RETLGDTYIKSL
+781 RETLGDTYIKPL

-807 CRLGYLQA
+807 CCLGYLQA

-856 PRLMEVL
+856 PRLMEAL
-863 RTSVCIRM
+863 LTSVCIRM